1 MFFCLLCHGLTPPL
15 QDLCHHCAQ
24 DMPWNQHC
32 CERCAEPW
40 PDPFEGLC
48 QQCIQEEPHY
58 DQCFAP
64 FLYQFPIDQL
74 ILQGKG
80 GKRAELLFSLGRLLA
95 AQLQAQ
101 QVTRPDII
109 VPVPL
114 HPNKQ
119 RERGFNQAGVIA
131 TLVGRKLG
139 IPVSHNLI
147 IKVREPKQQKS
158 LSRSGRQHNMTRAFR
173 IQCTVL
179 QSLPYPVQ
187 HIALL
192 DDVITT
198 GSTLNQLAKQLRSSG
213 VERVDGWALARAAKR
228 NVAMP
233 SSPI

>member
-1 MFFCLLCHGLTPPL
+1 
-15 QDLCHHCAQ
+15 
-24 DMPWNQHC
+24 MPEPTLPSQGGQSG
-32 CERCAEPW
+32 EPW
-40 PDPFEGLC
+40 HYPRRRLLHTGPRELFQHAFVEQIIVRFE
-48 QQCIQEEPHY
+48 
-58 DQCFAP
+58 
-64 FLYQFPIDQL
+64 L
-74 ILQGKG
+74 IHLQKLGERDDIARVLVRVQVARLPQG
-80 GKRAELLFSLGRLLA
+80 AERVNDNLTRARKPLLEVFDGRLLLLLGA
-95 AQLQAQ
+95 DDHL
-101 QVTRPDII
+101 TR
-109 VPVPL
+109 
-114 HPNKQ
+114 
-119 RERGFNQAGVIA
+119 
-131 TLVGRKLG
+131 
-139 IPVSHNLI
+139 NLI

-173 IQCTVL
+173 IQRTVL